1 MRTPPLFLLFAM
13 SALAADPIDL
23 VVSKALGL
31 YNKTDYPAAIHLLQP
46 GTGDAKAL
54 ELLGQAYF
62 MNGEYKRA
70 TDTLERA
77 VALAPNS
84 SMTFTWLGRAYGRRA
99 ETSFPV
105 AALGYA
111 QKTREHFETAV
122 KLDPKN
128 GEAVNDLYEFY
139 IQAPAVVGGGM
150 EKARN
155 LLPLIAEIDPVEV
168 HFARARM
175 AEQKK
180 QYDQAETHYRN
191 ALSMAPDQPGRVLDV
206 ANFLAKRGRF
216 EEADQLF
223 ERAEKLA
230 PNSPK
235 VAFQRA
241 ESYVRAQRKL
251 DEAQNL
257 LRKYLGLPNL
267 TPDDPPRAEAQ
278 KLLKKAQG
286 GKA

>member
-1 MRTPPLFLLFAM
+1 MRTSPLFLLFAM

-139 IQAPAVVGGGM
+139 IEAPAVVGGGM

>member
-139 IQAPAVVGGGM
+139 IEAPAVVGGGM

>member
-46 GTGDAKAL
+46 GIGDPKAL

-139 IQAPAVVGGGM
+139 IEAPAVVGGGM

>member
-180 QYDQAETHYRN
+180 Q
-191 ALSMAPDQPGRVLDV
+191 
-206 ANFLAKRGRF
+206 
-216 EEADQLF
+216 
-223 ERAEKLA
+223 
-230 PNSPK
+230 
-235 VAFQRA
+235 
-241 ESYVRAQRKL
+241 
-251 DEAQNL
+251 
-257 LRKYLGLPNL
+257 
-267 TPDDPPRAEAQ
+267 
-278 KLLKKAQG
+278 
-286 GKA
+286 

>member
-1 MRTPPLFLLFAM
+1 M

-139 IQAPAVVGGGM
+139 IEAPAVVGGGM